1 MTLLLSECFA
11 AMLTRRPTTLLTCH
25 SHTRYHTALLTLH
38 SLRTCPPH
46 PLRTGFMIDFLLSKG
61 ADITMAR
68 GHANGE
74 SVLHAAARVN
84 NLRLAKFAVEEL
96 KIAPNGTRRAR

>member
-1 MTLLLSECFA
+1 
-11 AMLTRRPTTLLTCH
+11 
-25 SHTRYHTALLTLH
+25 
-38 SLRTCPPH
+38 
-46 PLRTGFMIDFLLSKG
+46 MIDFLLSKG